1 MNTYR
6 IHADYSGT
14 RRTITYRSPKT
25 LQELKTGLLSDT
37 YEGHICYLFDNERK
51 EPVDAFA
58 LNLSRADTV
67 TIYLVGTDEP
77 TGVTHK

>member
-37 YEGHICYLFDNERK
+37 YTGNICYLFDNERE

-77 TGVTHK
+77 TGDIK

>member
-1 MNTYR
+1 MNTYH

-14 RRTITYRSPKT
+14 RRTITYKSQKT
-25 LQELKTGLLSDT
+25 LTELKTTLLFNTHDSHT
-37 YEGHICYLFDNERK
+37 CYLFDNERE

-67 TIYLVGTDEP
+67 TIYLVKTDEP
-77 TGVTHK
+77 TGDNT